1 MVGSKQLIAFAIAL
15 LPLVGCIGL
24 FAFVVAGERR
34 TWFAKCAWFAQFVK
48 YGSVGVV
55 STYVQTGVFYFLG
68 ATCLACLGP
77 DDVAVK
83 YLGIPAADVADAV
96 RAFRFAVAT
105 GVGFVVA
112 NVFCWLMNRAFVF
125 RPGKFRWHVEFAMFF
140 GAATIATLVA
150 LGLSSALIRWCGL
163 MTTIAVGLEVVVSFL
178 VNFFVRKFFIFKG

>member
-1 MVGSKQLIAFAIAL
+1 MMVEIRPWMVFATAL

-24 FAFVVAGERR
+24 LVVVVMCERY
-34 TWFAKCAWFAQFVK
+34 AWFCQFVK
-48 YGSVGVV
+48 YGVVGVS
-55 STYVQTGVFYFLG
+55 STYVQTGVFYLLA

-77 DDVAVK
+77 DDVAVRIFG
-83 YLGIPAADVADAV
+83 LPSADVGDAV
-96 RAFRFAVAT
+96 RASRFAVAT

-125 RPGKFRWHVEFAMFF
+125 RPGKFRWYMEFAMFF
-140 GAATIATLVA
+140 GAATFATIVA

-163 MTTIAVGLEVVVSFL
+163 MTTAAVAIEVAVSFF